1 MKNRILIM
9 GFIIAVVIFA
19 KVDLQAQEGKVH
31 SVSDC
36 IKIALKNNTNIV
48 SAQSDY
54 QMSRAGL
61 KSAWGNFM
69 PSISLSA
76 QWRRRNEDLI
86 MFRFKD
92 FVQSKDSYYYG
103 VEVSQPLFTGFGNY
117 AELKQSRAEEKMA
130 QNYLTGTQQQTVL
143 EVKLRYYDVLKS
155 IELLKVAEEALRA
168 SEQELRRIEAMEEIG
183 SASRAEV
190 YQQKVRVGE
199 YKLSLIDAQ
208 NALSTAKAELNYTL
222 GIDVNTDLNLEE
234 DILEVTDV
242 DVNFEALVNKA
253 LNNRVDYKAAQQN
266 VNSAK
271 AGVTIQRSE
280 YYPSVSLQA
289 DYSWFDVEFPQSSR
303 ALKEFDNYSISLN
316 MGMTLF
322 QGFKTRARV
331 HSAKA
336 SLIKAEAEMEQT
348 KRQVMMDVKTAVL
361 NLQKAAEN
369 VEVTQENLISAEED
383 YRLASERYRVGSGTL
398 LEQMNAES
406 SLSSAKANR
415 IEALYDYQYYVAAL
429 ELAVGNLKVVY

>member
-19 KVDLQAQEGKVH
+19 NVDLQAQEGKVH
-31 SVSDC
+31 SVNDC
-36 IKIALKNNTNIV
+36 IKIALKNNTEIV

-103 VEVSQPLFTGFGNY
+103 VELSQPLFTGFGNY
-117 AELKQSRAEEKMA
+117 ATLKQSRAREKMA
-130 QNYLTGTQQQTVL
+130 QNYLTATQQQTVL
-143 EVKLRYYDVLKS
+143 EVKFKYYDVLKA
-155 IELLKVAEEALRA
+155 IELLKVAEEMLHA

-199 YKLSLIDAQ
+199 YKLLLIDAR

-222 GIDVNTDLNLEE
+222 GIDVNTELNLEE
-234 DILEVTDV
+234 DILEVDR
-242 DVNFEALVNKA
+242 K
-253 LNNRVDYKAAQQN
+253 
-266 VNSAK
+266 
-271 AGVTIQRSE
+271 
-280 YYPSVSLQA
+280 SV
-289 DYSWFDVEFPQSSR
+289 V
-303 ALKEFDNYSISLN
+303 
-316 MGMTLF
+316 
-322 QGFKTRARV
+322 
-331 HSAKA
+331 
-336 SLIKAEAEMEQT
+336 
-348 KRQVMMDVKTAVL
+348 
-361 NLQKAAEN
+361 
-369 VEVTQENLISAEED
+369 
-383 YRLASERYRVGSGTL
+383 
-398 LEQMNAES
+398 
-406 SLSSAKANR
+406 
-415 IEALYDYQYYVAAL
+415 
-429 ELAVGNLKVVY
+429 